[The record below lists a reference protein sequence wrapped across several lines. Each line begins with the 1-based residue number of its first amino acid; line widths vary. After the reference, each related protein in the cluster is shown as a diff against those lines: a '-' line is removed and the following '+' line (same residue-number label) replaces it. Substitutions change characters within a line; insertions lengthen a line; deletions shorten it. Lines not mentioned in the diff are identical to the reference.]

1 VEGQKRCHQ
10 VLGQLEHAQMG
21 TPIQRIA
28 LLDDVAHHQRFLS
41 LIDEMNAAEKE
52 TLTEILQAIGAENL
66 ADVKLKQNMKRE
78 NYAFVLT

>member
-1 VEGQKRCHQ
+1 
-10 VLGQLEHAQMG
+10 MG

-52 TLTEILQAIGAENL
+52 TLTGILQSIGAPDL
-66 ADVKLKQNMKRE
+66 SDLKLKQNMKRE
-78 NYAFVLT
+78 NYALVLT

>member
-1 VEGQKRCHQ
+1 MEGQKRCHQ
-10 VLGQLEHAQMG
+10 VLGQLEHTQLG

-52 TLTEILQAIGAENL
+52 TLTGILQSIGAPDL
-66 ADVKLKQNMKRE
+66 SDLKLKQNMKRE
-78 NYAFVLT
+78 NYALVLT